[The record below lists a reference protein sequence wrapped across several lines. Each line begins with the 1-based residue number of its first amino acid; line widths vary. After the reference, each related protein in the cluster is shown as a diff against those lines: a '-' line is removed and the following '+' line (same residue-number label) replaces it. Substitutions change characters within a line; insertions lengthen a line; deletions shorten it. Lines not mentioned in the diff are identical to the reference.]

1 MLKKDDTLLYPG
13 QPADFEYLEEAKT
26 YIEVYTLCT
35 QFSEDEIIEA
45 FNKSSYL
52 SLSNIY
58 DVFLNK
64 QLNEGLKI
72 FFFKLEKNDV
82 PFNEPFWDLNL
93 DDYLKQSFKSK
104 LFVKACEEM
113 EKVAKELKFSGNK

>member
-13 QPADFEYLEEAKT
+13 QPADFAYLEEAKT

-45 FNKSSYL
+45 FNKSAYL
-52 SLSNIY
+52 GLSDIY

-93 DDYLKQSFKSK
+93 DEKLKQSSK
-104 LFVKACEEM
+104 DNFYVKDCEEM
-113 EKVAKELKFSGNK
+113 EKVAKELKFFGNK